1 MQGSKMSN
9 KTIDDYKKGYER
21 YEKLRKLNLR
31 QFSEL
36 YSESIKSGKR
46 FDDLVDELGGKNEQ

>member
-1 MQGSKMSN
+1 MSN

-21 YEKLRKLNLR
+21 YEKLRKLNPR
-31 QFSEL
+31 QFFDL

-46 FDDLVDELGGKNEQ
+46 FDDFVDELDGKNEQ